1 MERRKF
7 LKLGGLFSAA
17 ATTGGIVVLADD
29 AKAKHE
35 PLPEFVEGDI
45 LTSQQLN
52 AMVARINELES
63 RIS

>member
-7 LKLGGLFSAA
+7 LKLGGLLSAA
-17 ATTGGIVVLADD
+17 ATTGGAVIIAEDVR
-29 AKAKHE
+29 AKQE
-35 PLPEFVEGDI
+35 PLSEFAEGGI
-45 LTSQQLN
+45 LTAQQLN

>member
-17 ATTGGIVVLADD
+17 ATTGGIAMLADD
-29 AKAKHE
+29 VKAKQE
-35 PLPEFVEGDI
+35 PLPKFVEGGI
-45 LTSQQLN
+45 LTAQQLN

-63 RIS
+63 RLS